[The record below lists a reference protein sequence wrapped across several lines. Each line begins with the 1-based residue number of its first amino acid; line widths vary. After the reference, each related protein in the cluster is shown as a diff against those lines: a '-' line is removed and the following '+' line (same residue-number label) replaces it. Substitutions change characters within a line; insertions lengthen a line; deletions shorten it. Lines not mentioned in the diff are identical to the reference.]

1 MRETVSPPPTA
12 RAAPFL
18 TALRSLVSSARDL
31 GRLAGWL
38 PVSWSSVLRRRSP
51 PREDDSETR
60 DLFRRAGEALT
71 AGRRE
76 EAAILY
82 RAVRDRRPD
91 HVGALRALRDL
102 AAESS
107 RWPEALDAE
116 ETLIDVVPVA
126 ERRTEHE
133 WLAAFHYEQG
143 RQDLAAG
150 NLGAAIGHFRQSIKV
165 DRDFVPGSLSLGDA
179 LEASGDLREAVR
191 VWERAVERQPS
202 LPLLARLE
210 RAYRLDGRPSRMI
223 SLYQSAVLRA
233 PDDLSIAVALGR
245 VYFELEM
252 LDEAADHFE
261 RLEVRAR
268 EFPVVHAFLGAIFER
283 RGEVREAFEE
293 YRRALRQAQAFTWPH
308 RCRDCGT
315 LASTWED
322 RCPRCRHWNSLR
334 PVVVPT

>member
-1 MRETVSPPPTA
+1 MRETVSPQTSS
-12 RAAPFL
+12 RAPSFFA
-18 TALRSLVSSARDL
+18 TLRSVVLSAADL
-31 GRLAGWL
+31 GRLVALL
-38 PVSWSSVLRRRSP
+38 PVSWSPVLRRRSA

-60 DLFRRAGEALT
+60 DLLRRAGDART

-116 ETLIDVVPVA
+116 ETLVDVVPVA
-126 ERRTEHE
+126 ERRTEQE

-150 NLGAAIGHFRQSIKV
+150 NIAAAVGHFRQSIKV
-165 DRDFVPGSLSLGDA
+165 DRDFVPASLALGDA
-179 LEASGDLREAVR
+179 HEAGGDLREAVR
-191 VWERAVERQPS
+191 VWERAADRHPS

-210 RAYRLDGRPSRMI
+210 RAYRLEGRPSRMI
-223 SLYQSAVLRA
+223 SLYQSAVQRA
-233 PDDLSIAVALGR
+233 PDDLSISVALGR

-283 RGEVREAFEE
+283 RGDVREAFEE

-322 RCPRCRHWNSLR
+322 RCPRCGHWNSLR
-334 PVVVPT
+334 PVAVPI